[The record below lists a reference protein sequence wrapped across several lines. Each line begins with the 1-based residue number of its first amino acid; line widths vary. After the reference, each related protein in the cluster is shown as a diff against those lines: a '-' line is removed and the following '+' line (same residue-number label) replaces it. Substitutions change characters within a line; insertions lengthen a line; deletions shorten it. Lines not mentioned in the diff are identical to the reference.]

1 MAETKQKQPKV
12 TVVTPVGIAAYAY
25 HHKPDTKGQY
35 ADNKYKGQLVLDG
48 DTDLSALEKTVRD
61 FAAEVFPNDDL
72 SDLHLPWKEYDKE
85 EGDDGFKEEFVG
97 KIILKA
103 STKHKPKVVD
113 TKRQALKKGVEAR
126 SGDEVRYVA
135 TLYAY
140 KKSEKVKEGKKYID
154 VIMFGVSLQ
163 LTVVQL
169 VKKNAGG
176 GANLD
181 ALDDIDG
188 FDINDVEDFDGGDDA
203 GDDGEASDDNGGD
216 F

>member
-1 MAETKQKQPKV
+1 MAEKKQKQPKV
-12 TVVTPVGIAAYAY
+12 TVVTPVGRAAYAY
-25 HHKPDTKGQY
+25 HHKPDAEGQY
-35 ADNKYKGQLVLDG
+35 ADGKFKGQLVLEG
-48 DTDLSALEKTVRD
+48 DVDLTKLEKTARD

-72 SDLHLPWKEYDKE
+72 SDLHLPWKEYGGE
-85 EGDDGFKEEFVG
+85 KEEFVG

-103 STKHKPKVVD
+103 STKHKPKVCD
-113 TKRQALKKGVEAR
+113 TKKNPLKKGIEAR

-140 KKSEKVKEGKKYID
+140 KKVEKVREGKKVVD

-163 LTVVQL
+163 LTIVQL

-176 GANLD
+176 GANFD
-181 ALDDIDG
+181 ALDDIEG
-188 FDINDVEDFDGGDDA
+188 FDMDDVEDFDGGDDD
-203 GDDGEASDDNGGD
+203 GQDGGEASDDNGGD

>member
-1 MAETKQKQPKV
+1 MAETKTKQPKV
-12 TVVTPVGIAAYAY
+12 KLVTPVGIAAYAY

-35 ADNKYKGQLVLDG
+35 ADNKFKGQLVLDG
-48 DTDLSALEKTVRD
+48 DTDMSDHEKKVRD

-72 SDLHLPWKEYDKE
+72 SDLHLPWKEYEGDKE
-85 EGDDGFKEEFVG
+85 EFEG

-103 STKHKPKVVD
+103 STKHKPTVVD
-113 TKRQALKKGVEAR
+113 TKRQALRKGIEAR
-126 SGDEVRYVA
+126 SGDEVRYVT

-140 KKSEKVKEGKKYID
+140 KKTEKVKEGKKIID

-188 FDINDVEDFDGGDDA
+188 FDINDVEDFDGGADA
-203 GDDGEASDDNGGD
+203 GDDGDTGDDNGGD